1 MTEQEQHLTP
11 ALEAAAQRR
20 REVRAALV
28 GLEDATSSPSREIE
42 AWRRRVAEALDDL
55 DRAFEVHA
63 VETERPGGLYD
74 EMEDLAPH
82 LAGKARRLR
91 EDHPVIRAAIAA
103 EEARFVAPIDEAAV
117 DAIRDDLQRLMGRIV
132 RHRQHGADL
141 VWEAYAVDIGA
152 AG

>member
-1 MTEQEQHLTP
+1 VTEQEQHLTP

-20 REVRAALV
+20 REVHDALV
-28 GLEDATSSPSREIE
+28 ALEAATSSPSREIE
-42 AWRRRVAEALDDL
+42 AWRGRVAEALDDL
-55 DRAFEVHA
+55 DHAFEVHV

-91 EDHPVIRAAIAA
+91 EDHPAIRALIAA
-103 EEARFVAPIDEAAV
+103 ERARFAVPIEAASV

-132 RHRQHGADL
+132 RDRQHSADL
-141 VWEAYAVDIGA
+141 VWEAYAIDIGS